1 MILISEEMNVGGIP
15 MMPVNAAKV
24 LLLFRDGRVSN
35 WASLNEALEREI
47 GHYSL
52 KRALATIVE
61 QLLQTKLLV
70 ADNASDYKNGTLRLS
85 DNWGTIQ
92 NLLGIS
98 LSEMAKVDPDKS
110 MFLQPRFGRPRPTLH
125 EEQLDLF
132 VLMPFTPEMRQVYE
146 DHIRKMAASLN
157 LKVRRADD
165 FFTAHV
171 VMQDIWTAICRSR
184 IIIADCTSRKPN
196 VFYEIGIAH
205 TVGKPVVL
213 ITQSNEDVPFDLRS
227 IRYILYEYTPS
238 GMKKFEDDLANT
250 VHTALRELG
259 SL

>member
-24 LLLFRDGRVSN
+24 LLLFCDGRVSN
-35 WASLNEALEREI
+35 WSSLNEALEREI

-52 KRALATIVE
+52 KRALSTIVE
-61 QLLQTKLLV
+61 QLLQTNLLV
-70 ADNASDYKNGTLRLS
+70 ADKASDYKNGTLRLS

-110 MFLQPRFGRPRPTLH
+110 MFIQPRFGRPRPTLH

-132 VLMPFTPEMRQVYE
+132 ILMPFKPEMRRGFE
-146 DHIRKMAASLN
+146 DHIKKKTASLN

-165 FFTAHV
+165 FFTSPV
-171 VMQDIWTAICRSR
+171 VIQDIWTAICRSR
-184 IIIADCTSRKPN
+184 IIIADCTNKNHN

-205 TVGKPVVL
+205 TVGQPVVL
-213 ITQSNEDVPFDLRS
+213 ITQSSEDVPFDLRS
-227 IRYILYEYTPS
+227 IRYILYEYTPP

-250 VHTALRELG
+250 IHTALRELG

>member
-24 LLLFRDGRVSN
+24 LLLFRDGHVSN
-35 WASLNEALEREI
+35 WASLNEALAREI

-52 KRALATIVE
+52 RRALSTIVE
-61 QLLQTKLLV
+61 QLLQAKLLV
-70 ADNASDYKNGTLRLS
+70 ADNASDYKHGTLRLS

-92 NLLGIS
+92 NLLNIS

-110 MFLQPRFGRPRPTLH
+110 MFIQPRFGRPRPAPH
-125 EEQLDLF
+125 EERLDLF
-132 VLMPFTPEMRQVYE
+132 VVMPFKPEMRLVYE
-146 DHIRKMAASLN
+146 DHIKNVATSLN
-157 LKVRRADD
+157 LKVARADD
-165 FFTAHV
+165 FFTAHI

-184 IIIADCTSRKPN
+184 IIIADCTSRNPN

-213 ITQSNEDVPFDLRS
+213 ITQSSEDVPFDLRS
-227 IRYILYEYTPS
+227 IRYIPYEYTPP
-238 GMKKFEDDLANT
+238 GMSKFESDLANT
-250 VHTALRELG
+250 IKTALRELG
-259 SL
+259 S

>member
-52 KRALATIVE
+52 RRALSTIVE
-61 QLLQTKLLV
+61 QLLQANLLI
-70 ADNASDYKNGTLRLS
+70 ADNASDYKKGTLRLS

-92 NLLGIS
+92 NLLDIS

-110 MFLQPRFGRPRPTLH
+110 MFIQPRFGRPRPNLH

-132 VLMPFTPEMRQVYE
+132 VLMPFNPGMRGVYE
-146 DHIRKMAASLN
+146 DHIKNVAASLS
-157 LKVRRADD
+157 LKVARADD

-184 IIIADCTSRKPN
+184 IIIADCTSRNPN

-227 IRYILYEYTPS
+227 IRYIPYEYTPP
-238 GMKKFEDDLANT
+238 GMRKFEDDLANT
-250 VHTALRELG
+250 IHMVLRELG
-259 SL
+259 SS